1 MDVFEYLPQLIVAY
15 DGSDEFANLI
25 HVKKANKDV
34 DYFCPCC
41 GGTVKPRALD
51 SSKEQSHYYHITGKC
66 TKESQLHFFCK
77 NWLFEVGSRFYID
90 SELFEVASI
99 DIEKLYTTPF
109 GDYRPDV
116 TVYTS
121 SGKTI
126 FFEMFFTNRKTGDD
140 YFCKWNALENDVVEV
155 NIKEFMFKT
164 DKDTIPRFTYL
175 YHDGICYSKSY
186 EKRDLYA
193 GTIARA
199 KRELTRQKVLNY
211 KARIEQLD
219 WFWIQ
224 LQNNESK
231 EKVLESISCMTY
243 DDMISCYEIIKRK
256 HCVAY
261 LKDDL
266 LKLINQKVVRDVGSK
281 LDLPKDENI
290 YFDLKQHH
298 GRTYEFGIRL
308 KISLPHIIFDDFY
321 KRCVYKGYDF
331 DKLTGY
337 PKIVFKK
344 NIFSYDEV
352 IIPQNRIGELKDI
365 FKETV
370 LYKKMIE
377 TYEKELCD
385 FENDVYQIRVK
396 NNFYTILK
404 KTDDDCYDVILDN
417 YQLNTT
423 DINVLK
429 TKIVEQLTENEE
441 KKFLE
446 SAKNNRYYRESVN
459 QLSHYHGI
467 DSKITFDY
475 KYPYYGKEKGIYINL
490 WLYGYQIY
498 SIQISPS
505 EDDLLKAINEYKQ
518 YLDDFITQYSIV
530 FELIN
535 EINNCKNKLW
545 NAEFSIDNNGI
556 SRLILYINIHSKIYN
571 DSRLHKNI
579 CLSDVNV
586 SDRGNIIHLIE
597 TSMKQL
603 TKELECYGHRIWF
616 EGRN

>member
-1 MDVFEYLPQLIVAY
+1 
-15 DGSDEFANLI
+15 
-25 HVKKANKDV
+25 
-34 DYFCPCC
+34 
-41 GGTVKPRALD
+41 
-51 SSKEQSHYYHITGKC
+51 
-66 TKESQLHFFCK
+66 
-77 NWLFEVGSRFYID
+77 
-90 SELFEVASI
+90 
-99 DIEKLYTTPF
+99 
-109 GDYRPDV
+109 
-116 TVYTS
+116 
-121 SGKTI
+121 
-126 FFEMFFTNRKTGDD
+126 MFFTNRKTGDD

-344 NIFSYDEV
+344 N
-352 IIPQNRIGELKDI
+352 
-365 FKETV
+365 
-370 LYKKMIE
+370 
-377 TYEKELCD
+377 
-385 FENDVYQIRVK
+385 
-396 NNFYTILK
+396 
-404 KTDDDCYDVILDN
+404 
-417 YQLNTT
+417 
-423 DINVLK
+423 
-429 TKIVEQLTENEE
+429 
-441 KKFLE
+441 
-446 SAKNNRYYRESVN
+446 
-459 QLSHYHGI
+459 GI
-467 DSKITFDY
+467 ARF
-475 KYPYYGKEKGIYINL
+475 
-490 WLYGYQIY
+490 
-498 SIQISPS
+498 
-505 EDDLLKAINEYKQ
+505 
-518 YLDDFITQYSIV
+518 
-530 FELIN
+530 
-535 EINNCKNKLW
+535 
-545 NAEFSIDNNGI
+545 
-556 SRLILYINIHSKIYN
+556 
-571 DSRLHKNI
+571 
-579 CLSDVNV
+579 
-586 SDRGNIIHLIE
+586 
-597 TSMKQL
+597 
-603 TKELECYGHRIWF
+603 
-616 EGRN
+616 